1 LPESAAIRMS
11 ETDSFDLAVVG
22 GGINGC
28 GIACDAAGRGLKVVL
43 AEMGDLASA
52 TSSASSKLIHGGL
65 RYLEHYEF
73 KLVRHALAEREV
85 LMRKAPQIIWPLRFV
100 LPHVAGLRPQWMIR
114 SGLFLYDHLYRRDL
128 IPGSRSLDLRR
139 DPASAVLKD
148 ELTSGFSYYDCWVDD
163 ARLVILN
170 AIAARDHGAEIMT
183 RSKVTAAVPDGDH
196 WRVTILSGN
205 VERTI
210 RARALVNAAGP
221 WAGRVDGLS
230 TAVAGQ
236 PRGKVRLVKGSHIVL
251 PRLPG
256 IGDDAFLMQHA
267 DKRVVFV
274 LPFEE
279 RFTIIG
285 TTDIPYDHDPANVA
299 ITPDEERYLIDLAQK
314 FFKVPLRQSDIIWRY
329 SGVRPLF
336 DDNAD
341 DPSAVTRDYR
351 LELNNE
357 GASPP
362 RLSVYGGK
370 VTTYRVLAEDA
381 LALLRPHLP
390 HMRQPWTATAPLP
403 GGNLPAKDF
412 DSFVTDLATRY
423 PAFERVHLQ
432 RLARRYGDR
441 IGGVLGDTKSLSDLG
456 RHFGEGLT
464 EREIAHMKAD
474 EWARTAD
481 DVLWRRSK
489 LGLHLKTRATEQDYA
504 QTVEAIARLL

>member
-1 LPESAAIRMS
+1 MS
-11 ETDSFDLAVVG
+11 ETDTFDLAVVG
-22 GGINGC
+22 GGINGA
-28 GIACDAAGRGLKVVL
+28 GIACDAAGRGLKVLL
-43 AEMGDLASA
+43 AEMNDLASA

-100 LPHVAGLRPQWMIR
+100 LPHVPGLRPHWMIR
-114 SGLFLYDHLYRRDL
+114 SGLFLYDHLYRRER
-128 IPGSRSLDLRR
+128 IPGSRGLDLRR
-139 DPASAVLKD
+139 DPASAVLAD
-148 ELTSGFSYYDCWVDD
+148 NLTSGFSYYDCWVDD

-170 AIAARDHGAEIMT
+170 AIAARDHGAEILT
-183 RSKVTAAVPDGDH
+183 RTKVTAAAPDGDN
-196 WRVTILSGN
+196 WRITLLTGN

-230 TAVAGQ
+230 TATAGKPQ
-236 PRGKVRLVKGSHIVL
+236 GKVRLVKGSHIVL
-251 PRLPG
+251 PRILG
-256 IGDDAFLMQHA
+256 IGEDAFLMQHA

-285 TTDIPYDHDPANVA
+285 TTDIPYDQDPANVA

-314 FFKVPLRQSDIIWRY
+314 FFKVPLRQSDIVWRY

-351 LELNNE
+351 LELADAD
-357 GASPP
+357 GVPP

-381 LALLRPHLP
+381 LALLQPHLP
-390 HMRQPWTATAPLP
+390 QMRKPWTANAPLP
-403 GGNLPAKDF
+403 GGDLPAKDF
-412 DSFVTDLATRY
+412 DGFVDALATRY
-423 PAFERVHLQ
+423 PAFERLHLQ
-432 RLARRYGDR
+432 RLARRYGGR
-441 IGGVLGDTKSLSDLG
+441 IACVLGDAKGMHDLG

-464 EREIAHMKAD
+464 EREIAHMKTD
-474 EWARTAD
+474 EWARSAD

-489 LGLHLKTRATEQDYA
+489 LGLHLKTHASEQDYA
-504 QTVEAIARLL
+504 QTVEAIGRLL